1 MQTDYEAIGRQYQAA
16 KLQPW
21 RWHVEAFS
29 LMSLVG
35 DPTGK
40 SVLDLACGG
49 GFYTRLLRTAGG
61 TQVTGVDLS
70 PRMIDIAREHEATTP
85 LGIRYVTGD
94 GRHLDL
100 GETYDLVVAA
110 YLLNYAR
117 TAKELREMLMSVAR
131 CLKPGGRFVT
141 VNSNPFFDPKKAP
154 SFHKYGFETEA
165 AEDWREEAILHWKLL
180 LEDNAIEIENY
191 YLSPTTHEAAFRAA
205 GFRSW
210 TWHQPILDPRAAT
223 AFGRDYWS
231 DLLQASPMICLECVR

>member
-35 DPTGK
+35 DPAGK
-40 SVLDLACGG
+40 TVLDLACGG
-49 GFYTRLLRTAGG
+49 GFYTRLLRAAGA
-61 TQVTGVDLS
+61 TKVTGVDLS
-70 PRMIDIAREHEATTP
+70 PTMIDIAREHEVAAP
-85 LGIRYVTGD
+85 LGIHYVTGD

-110 YLLNYAR
+110 YLLNYAH
-117 TAKELREMLMSVAR
+117 TAGELREMMNSVAR

-141 VNSNPFFDPKKAP
+141 VNSNPFFDPTNAP
-154 SFHKYGFETEA
+154 SFHKYGFTTKA
-165 AEDWREEAILHWKLL
+165 ADNWREEAILHWKLL
-180 LEDNAIEIENY
+180 LDDSSIEIENY
-191 YLSPTTHEAAFRAA
+191 HLSANTHEDAFRAA

-210 TWHQPILDPRAAT
+210 TWHKPSLEPRAAT
-223 AFGRDYWS
+223 AFGIGYWS
-231 DLLQASPMICLECVR
+231 DLLQASPMICLECVK